1 MNLDNRLAGKVVLVT
16 GGGSGLGKGACQR
29 IAAEG
34 AAVAIVDIR
43 EALAEETAS
52 EIRSAGGRAIAIGC
66 DHDRSDRLRSR
77 SVIARLVKIL
87 T

>member
-1 MNLDNRLAGKVVLVT
+1 VNLENRLADKVVLVT

-34 AAVAIVDIR
+34 GSLAVADIR

-52 EIRSAGGRAIAIGC
+52 DRPRPWPGCRVRRPGCRSVGRATHGTSTEPPW
-66 DHDRSDRLRSR
+66 RS
-77 SVIARLVKIL
+77 
-87 T
+87 